1 MEDTKLAKVLV
12 VDDEPNI
19 VELLTVSLKFQNFEV
34 FSANS
39 GHEALRVAR
48 EVNPDAY
55 ILDVM
60 MPGMDVSKAFEIA
73 PTKPPCS
80 TACTRMSGTLTF
92 LEKPIAKLRA
102 SEPNMPTS
110 QIGEAAAGSSS
121 TTNQVPTA
129 VTSMSPMRMAV
140 LTNTSSRLR
149 RPVRPV
155 SIDGAW

>member
-60 MPGMDVSKAFEIA
+60 MPGMDGYDTMRAIRMDPDSRALPIIALTAKAMKDDQEKCLAAGANDYIA
-73 PTKPPCS
+73 
-80 TACTRMSGTLTF
+80 
-92 LEKPIAKLRA
+92 KPIDMDKLVSLCR
-102 SEPNMPTS
+102 
-110 QIGEAAAGSSS
+110 
-121 TTNQVPTA
+121 VWC
-129 VTSMSPMRMAV
+129 
-140 LTNTSSRLR
+140 SRQ
-149 RPVRPV
+149 
-155 SIDGAW
+155 